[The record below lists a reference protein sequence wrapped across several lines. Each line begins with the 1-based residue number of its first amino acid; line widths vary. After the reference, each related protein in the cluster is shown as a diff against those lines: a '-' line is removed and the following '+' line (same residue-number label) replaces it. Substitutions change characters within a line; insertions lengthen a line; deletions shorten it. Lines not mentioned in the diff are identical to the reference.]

1 VDEAF
6 E

>member
-1 VDEAF
+1 MDEAF